1 MEKRAMLMQMHE
13 NAYASSICYTLLYPS
28 SPPPLRGV
36 RKERGQF
43 GIEINTL
50 VFVYSG
56 NITKTNETGASPLRL
71 RALFNRLED
80 G

>member
-1 MEKRAMLMQMHE
+1 MLMPMHE
-13 NAYASSICYTLLYPS
+13 NAYASSLCYILHALPS
-28 SPPPLRGV
+28 PFPSVGRG
-36 RKERGQF
+36 EQF
-43 GIEINTL
+43 SIRINVL